1 MLDHGV
7 HHWADSSAKN
17 YLAGAL
23 SRPFWVKWEEF
34 GAKYCSSYGS
44 CNRDCRI
51 PAKPEGTGHHAAL
64 PTTAM
69 TKSGVVLPNLAMP
82 CSCPSPSQG
91 LILCGVYPEPCTR
104 YCSFPKSTAEPVHGY
119 PQLTRQP
126 PCPYIS
132 GFWHPVFDLG
142 GCIPGLSASCS
153 TLGEASTF
161 RASDTLELLPGAT
174 PGTAGLPFGGI
185 CLPVLLFLSSVP

>member
-34 GAKYCSSYGS
+34 GATYCSSYGS

-104 YCSFPKSTAEPVHGY
+104 YCSFPKSTAEPVHGSQDN
-119 PQLTRQP
+119 PHAHTSLAFGT
-126 PCPYIS
+126 
-132 GFWHPVFDLG
+132 
-142 GCIPGLSASCS
+142 LSLIWEVVSLAS
-153 TLGEASTF
+153 
-161 RASDTLELLPGAT
+161 LP
-174 PGTAGLPFGGI
+174 
-185 CLPVLLFLSSVP
+185 PVLLWGRPVPPEPVTP